1 MAQGPS
7 LGMRIGWCGDVFDNQ
22 TSVYIPKRA
31 AIFSDCQILRLRK
44 WEDSILGDVNPSGHV
59 VHDHGA
65 RISPRYMSI
74 YIYRYRLVV
83 LTILKNM
90 TSSLGMMTFPTEW
103 KNKKCLKPPTSIY
116 VWVINHFLASTAKQG
131 PEELWHRNHNWN
143 GMRSGGMLWIF
154 FFLQLEVGIQ
164 PVK

>member
-1 MAQGPS
+1 MLNYQRVS
-7 LGMRIGWCGDVFDNQ
+7 LHPQEGRLLIEIAKYW
-22 TSVYIPKRA
+22 
-31 AIFSDCQILRLRK
+31 DC
-44 WEDSILGDVNPSGHV
+44 LGDVNPSGHV

-65 RISPRYMSI
+65 RISPRYMCLCVYI
-74 YIYRYRLVV
+74 YIYRYWLVV

-90 TSSLGMMTFPTEW
+90 SSSLGMMTFPTEW

-116 VWVINHFLASTAKQG
+116 VWVINHFLASAAKQG

-154 FFLQLEVGIQ
+154 IFLHLEVGIQ